1 MARSSLRSL
10 PSFSSKRLIVH
21 SGKSITLSL
30 SNSKPRMERLE
41 NVTDIIFLLNC
52 TKIGDYAFQH
62 AVNLIVVNIP
72 EGVTHISKNSF
83 WGCSKLKSVAF
94 PKSLK
99 NIGAYAFNNCTRL
112 SEVDLRGTGVEVIE
126 NEAFYYCE
134 ELKSMK
140 IPDSLVEV
148 GRFVFLRCFK
158 LVPEGVDTKDNE
170 AVLEHLR
177 SQQEG
182 GGREGDGA

>member
-1 MARSSLRSL
+1 MRCYVSQ
-10 PSFSSKRLIVH
+10 PSIL
-21 SGKSITLSL
+21 T
-30 SNSKPRMERLE
+30 N
-41 NVTDIIFLLNC
+41 
-52 TKIGDYAFQH
+52 
-62 AVNLIVVNIP
+62 
-72 EGVTHISKNSF
+72 
-83 WGCSKLKSVAF
+83 VAF
-94 PKSLK
+94 NTL
-99 NIGAYAFNNCTRL
+99 CR
-112 SEVDLRGTGVEVIE
+112 
-126 NEAFYYCE
+126 
-134 ELKSMK
+134 SMK

>member
-1 MARSSLRSL
+1 MLCVASLDSNERRISN
-10 PSFSSKRLIVH
+10 PSVR
-21 SGKSITLSL
+21 
-30 SNSKPRMERLE
+30 
-41 NVTDIIFLLNC
+41 
-52 TKIGDYAFQH
+52 
-62 AVNLIVVNIP
+62 
-72 EGVTHISKNSF
+72 
-83 WGCSKLKSVAF
+83 
-94 PKSLK
+94 
-99 NIGAYAFNNCTRL
+99 
-112 SEVDLRGTGVEVIE
+112 
-126 NEAFYYCE
+126 
-134 ELKSMK
+134 SMK

>member
-1 MARSSLRSL
+1 
-10 PSFSSKRLIVH
+10 
-21 SGKSITLSL
+21 
-30 SNSKPRMERLE
+30 
-41 NVTDIIFLLNC
+41 
-52 TKIGDYAFQH
+52 
-62 AVNLIVVNIP
+62 
-72 EGVTHISKNSF
+72 
-83 WGCSKLKSVAF
+83 
-94 PKSLK
+94 
-99 NIGAYAFNNCTRL
+99 
-112 SEVDLRGTGVEVIE
+112 
-126 NEAFYYCE
+126 
-134 ELKSMK
+134 MK